1 MTSPLKNKRFDL
13 QGHRGARGLAPE
25 NTLPA
30 FAMAME
36 LGVTTLELDT
46 AVTSD
51 GVVVVAHDRRLNP
64 DITRDR
70 NGNWIA
76 VPTRTVHSLRLS
88 ELKEFDVGRINPASN
103 YANRFPD
110 QKGMDGVSMP
120 TLSEVFKLVHL
131 CNNTTI
137 RFNIETKLSPSHPE
151 ETPEPVEFIDILL
164 DTIRAAQM
172 LQRVTIQSFDWRA
185 LHIARQLEPEISVS
199 YLTTQQSPGATIVPG
214 QDSPWTDGIQHS
226 LHGSVPRMIAAAS
239 RAFGTNPDGIIWSP
253 HFSDIDGFLI
263 DEAHA
268 LSITVL
274 PWTLNGTEEFERAI
288 HLGVDG
294 LITDYPDRARSV
306 LGRLG
311 ITLPE
316 SQAPAGGNHTSRP
329 HE

>member
-1 MTSPLKNKRFDL
+1 MTSPRTNRRFDL

-30 FAMAME
+30 FALAMD

-51 GVVVVAHDRRLNP
+51 GVVVVAHDRCLNP
-64 DITRDR
+64 DITRDG
-70 NGNWIA
+70 NGNWIS
-76 VPTRTVHSLRLS
+76 VPNRTVHSLRLS
-88 ELKEFDVGRINPASN
+88 ELKEFDVGRINPASR
-103 YANRFPD
+103 YAQRFPE

-120 TLSEVFKLVHL
+120 TLSEVFELVQL
-131 CNNTTI
+131 RNNTSI

-151 ETPEPVEFIDILL
+151 EAPEPVEFVDILL
-164 DTIRAAQM
+164 DTIRSAQV
-172 LQRVTIQSFDWRA
+172 LRRVTIQSFDWRT
-185 LHIARQLEPEISVS
+185 LHIARRLEPDICVS

-239 RAFGTNPDGIIWSP
+239 RAFGSNRDGVIWSP
-253 HFSDIDGFLI
+253 HFADIDRSLV
-263 DEAHA
+263 DESHA
-268 LSITVL
+268 LNIAVL
-274 PWTLNGTEEFERAI
+274 PWTLNVTEEFERAV

-306 LGRLG
+306 LGRMG

-316 SQAPAGGNHTSRP
+316 SPAPTGGNRTSRP
-329 HE
+329 HG